1 MTTLPAIFLA
11 LLALCLAALLAV
23 LFHKQRA
30 AFSQIKAEE
39 ADIVAEER
47 RMFGFLHDLGE
58 AISREDSLSVMHRLI
73 AEGAMRVEESLG
85 GAVYLL
91 DPAGRELVPR
101 YISEQ
106 MPPLI
111 PVPAD
116 LADPASAPALLSHLR
131 LKAVGAESDLL
142 GRVFT
147 SQKAELIGDLSAA
160 GIAGAALASQ
170 SGIQVM
176 IGPLTSGNRRL
187 GVLAVAANA
196 NRKPFSQN
204 DFEVFNSLA
213 EQSAF
218 ALANAMAH
226 QEAQEKKRIEA
237 ELRSAGEIQKIL
249 LPEKDPQ
256 LPGFIVAGKNIPA
269 RVLSGDYYDYIPL
282 DGDRFGAVIAD
293 VSGKGVAAALI
304 TAMCRSVLRSN
315 ASASAPPS
323 AVLAAVNRL
332 MYPDIREDMFVSMI
346 YLVLDQARGEVSL
359 ARAGH
364 TYPLLWRKAAAAV
377 ESIKSG
383 GLAVG
388 IDRGEVFSRV
398 TKDTAFHMEPGDC
411 LLLYTD
417 GVDEAMNPQGDEFGE
432 QRVVD
437 ALNRLAPQGA
447 RAVVDGLIAEV
458 NAFTGGRRSHD
469 DITLIALQKAA

>member
-1 MTTLPAIFLA
+1 
-11 LLALCLAALLAV
+11 
-23 LFHKQRA
+23 
-30 AFSQIKAEE
+30 
-39 ADIVAEER
+39 
-47 RMFGFLHDLGE
+47 
-58 AISREDSLSVMHRLI
+58 
-73 AEGAMRVEESLG
+73 
-85 GAVYLL
+85 
-91 DPAGRELVPR
+91 
-101 YISEQ
+101 
-106 MPPLI
+106 
-111 PVPAD
+111 
-116 LADPASAPALLSHLR
+116 
-131 LKAVGAESDLL
+131 
-142 GRVFT
+142 
-147 SQKAELIGDLSAA
+147 
-160 GIAGAALASQ
+160 
-170 SGIQVM
+170 M
-176 IGPLTSGNRRL
+176 IGPLTSGARRL
-187 GVLAVAANA
+187 GVLAVAASA

-249 LPEKDPQ
+249 LPEKDPDVA
-256 LPGFIVAGKNIPA
+256 GFVVAGKNIPA

-282 DGDRFGAVIAD
+282 GEGRFGTVIAD
-293 VSGKGVAAALI
+293 VSGKGVPAALI
-304 TAMCRSVLRSN
+304 TAMCRSVLRSKAA
-315 ASASAPPS
+315 ASAQPS
-323 AVLAAVNRL
+323 EVLAAVNRL
-332 MYPDIREDMFVSMI
+332 LYPDIREDMFVSMI

-364 TYPLLWRKAAAAV
+364 TYPLLWRKATAAV

-398 TKDTAFHMEPGDC
+398 TKDTSFQMEPGDC

-417 GVDEAMNPQGDEFGE
+417 GVDEAMNAQGDEYGE
-432 QRVVD
+432 QRIVA
-437 ALNRLAPQGA
+437 ALSRLAPQGA

-458 NAFTGGRRSHD
+458 DAFTGGKRSHD